1 MGLFTPAWRGKDPQ
15 KRAAAI
21 ERMDDRK
28 LLSVIR
34 YYTDRNPD
42 YVPIKGDPARVAF
55 DRLSQAGLAEVA
67 RDPKIG
73 GYLRCEAVKKID
85 DEAVCLAI
93 IRGCSENRSEPE
105 DVGMA
110 AVDRLSQAAL
120 AGILR
125 DPDIKSALKEKA
137 IRRIDDERIL
147 LAYLQENPSVI
158 AQRAVLKRLHT
169 GSLIL
174 GAVREDRSLFR
185 DGWKRLKELGDRDS
199 LREMAMERTDAG
211 LDDSGMIMKEFE
223 AEPEVLKQLYSG
235 AASDTVRADA
245 IRALAEKGMVT
256 ETERADAE
264 ARVRELIRTENPS
277 WPLISRLLRGS
288 GPIGNL
294 SEEEKQILRRELLK
308 HPTGSTIIGMLKDSG
323 DSAGIAFQVFCDGLY
338 WEETRCWLTEDDYAR
353 VLEVDE
359 DYALDYLLALIR
371 TEGNNGSLGG
381 PQTLVQGCA
390 AAILRM
396 HQAGKARERI
406 ERELPKTKDYCIR
419 YTYQDSEGDIWNEKD
434 EFSVTFWE

>member
-34 YYTDRNPD
+34 YYTEKNPD
-42 YVPIKGDPARVAF
+42 YVPILGDPARAAF
-55 DRLSQAGLAEVA
+55 DRLSQAALAEVA

-73 GYLRCEAVKKID
+73 GYLRCEAVKKIN
-85 DEAVCLAI
+85 DEEVCLAI

-105 DVGMA
+105 CVGTA

-125 DPDIKSALKEKA
+125 DPGIKSALKEKA

-147 LAYLQENPSVI
+147 LAYLQENPSVF

-174 GAVREDRSLFR
+174 DAVREDRSLFR
-185 DGWKRLKELGDRDS
+185 DGWGRLKELGDRDS

-211 LDDSGMIMKEFE
+211 LDDSGMIVKEFD
-223 AEPEVLKQLYSG
+223 AEPEALKQLYSG
-235 AASDTVRADA
+235 AASETVRADA

-256 ETERADAE
+256 ETERGEAR

-288 GPIGNL
+288 GPIGSL
-294 SEEEKQILRRELLK
+294 SEEERQILRRELLK
-308 HPTGSTIIGMLKDSG
+308 HSTGSTIIGMLKDAG
-323 DSAGIAFQVFCDGLY
+323 DPAGIAFQVFCDGLY

-371 TEGNNGSLGG
+371 TEGNNASLGG
-381 PQTLVQGCA
+381 PQTLVEGCA
-390 AAILRM
+390 AAIFRM
-396 HQAGKARERI
+396 YKAGKARGRI

-419 YTYQDSEGDIWNEKD
+419 YTYQDSEGDIRNETD